1 MNDKIMESIRGLR
14 EDIRREQVLTLNMI
28 EKARLKVEWT
38 ILLKEGNTT
47 EENYSIMIERLK

>member
-1 MNDKIMESIRGLR
+1 MESIRGLR